1 MVPTF
6 ADPELHFFSPTHRY
20 GQKYFPVSQLC
31 LLDLQMPSGQWES
44 QCQAPL
50 SGLPSSCRPQSS
62 NIFTTLIAFPSLQAG
77 FWKIFCPVF

>member
-31 LLDLQMPSGQWES
+31 LLDLQMPPGQWES

-50 SGLPSSCRPQSS
+50 LGFLPLADLSPV
-62 NIFTTLIAFPSLQAG
+62 IFLLP
-77 FWKIFCPVF
+77 